1 MPSAPELGDV
11 PAKVRIAK
19 VLHKV
24 YAKQF
29 GATYGNIG
37 VAAEVSVYLKGKQ
50 YSCKQEC
57 AAALVLIVCKD
68 FINIHSAVVC
78 NHYLLE
84 ESPQHLTASVNS
96 LFIVECTRLLHL
108 RKQVCGP
115 LNWAGHKL
123 RKETHVSKE
132 RYRITAYI
140 KFATV
145 DVNAVAQRLKCVE
158 TYANWQDYLQGGGMK
173 PNSA

>member
-11 PAKVRIAK
+11 SAEVRVAE

-50 YSCKQEC
+50 YSCEQEC

-68 FINIHSAVVC
+68 FINIHSAVIC

-84 ESPQHLTASVNS
+84 ESPQHLPASVNS

-108 RKQVCGP
+108 GKQVRGS
-115 LNWAGHKL
+115 LNRAGHKL
-123 RKETHVSKE
+123 WKEAHVGEE
-132 RYRITAYI
+132 RHRVTAHV

-145 DVNAVAQRLKCVE
+145 DVNAVAKRLKCVE
-158 TYANWQDYLQGGGMK
+158 TYANWQNYLQGGGMK
-173 PNSA
+173 LNTA